1 MFFPQQ
7 YWWDS
12 AAWQVPDGVKYL
24 SERWWELLKDWHC
37 ITSYSLPSSFCVS
50 VLEDIAE
57 VLNDLQDGRLRSS
70 HQLDALYDE
79 LGQILSSNRLLA
91 NAFPAEVEATVNT
104 FDKLYDNLPASPQD
118 KYAELKKRHKECRR
132 AAAAARRLHHRCFRR
147 RATEADMTWTGY
159 GGLAAMELCREVEKD
174 QPSYNRLDSLVEQLL
189 LDCVYRG
196 YNAEYLTSL
205 LDRYLPMKNDLRE
218 GMLHMFR
225 RLSSLKRHRYKIYF
239 VVEGATDADIRSSE
253 LRIDQHSKQNV
264 ADLKTRLDDGR
275 PVVVEAE
282 LKDQENA
289 DADEIDEE
297 TLSAGSVDVDDFLS
311 QVNGDQLILSMH
323 WQESPDAGAAA
334 DDAKRRLQEIID
346 FLDFQSPMQ
355 RYDLHPKM
363 LVTWEDR
370 NGKLFARTYPDDSAL
385 QPPQADYAARID
397 VNSAGK
403 LSGLSEALRWSA
415 VARREKTP
423 EVSLLASWFA
433 FEYLAGTVERTA
445 VEGIVS
451 YFPKAIA
458 IGNIRRRLLYWW
470 SSFAASPGFHDHK
483 KKDALLEVAVAYRN
497 RPNLGG
503 IATLLRDSTESTPND
518 LGQAVLDIANGS
530 VLLRNRT
537 KIEGKQMANHQV
549 LAHTMQQDDKEIR
562 RELSQF
568 LMIRNKLVHRARIDH
583 PLLTVVSDRAKN
595 RLYDLLRDLSVQL
608 NSERIDG
615 SVDEVLI
622 DYRDTFDEL
631 LDKLGK
637 GPIDM
642 EVLIQ
647 RISLA

>member
-57 VLNDLQDGRLRSS
+57 VLDDLQGGRLRSC

-79 LGQILSSNRLLA
+79 LGQILSSNLLLA
-91 NAFPAEVEATVNT
+91 HAFPAEVNATVET
-104 FDKLYDNLPASPQD
+104 FKNLYDSLPASPQD

-147 RATEADMTWTGY
+147 RATEDDMTWTGY
-159 GGLAAMELCREVEKD
+159 GGLAAMELCREVAKD
-174 QPSYNRLDSLVEQLL
+174 EPSYNRLDTLVEQLL

-196 YNAEYLTSL
+196 YNADYLTSL
-205 LDRYLPMKNDLRE
+205 LDRYLPMKSDLRD

-239 VVEGATDADIRSSE
+239 VVDGATDAEIRSSE
-253 LRIDQHSKQNV
+253 LRIDQHTKQSV
-264 ADLKTRLDDGR
+264 EDLKSKLDEGR
-275 PVVVEAE
+275 SAPTEIE
-282 LKDQENA
+282 SEEGEIA
-289 DADEIDEE
+289 DADDVDEG
-297 TLSAGSVDVDDFLS
+297 TLSAGSVDVDEFLS
-311 QVNGDQLILSMH
+311 QLDCDQLILSMH
-323 WQESPDAGAAA
+323 WQDSPDAGAAA

-370 NGKLFARTYPDDSAL
+370 NGKLFARTYPDDSAQ

-397 VNSAGK
+397 PNSAGK
-403 LSGLSEALRWSA
+403 LSGLAEALRWSA

-451 YFPKAIA
+451 YFPKVIA
-458 IGNIRRRLLYWW
+458 IGNVRRRLLYWW
-470 SSFAASPGFHDHK
+470 SSFAASPGFQGHE
-483 KKDALLEVAVAYRN
+483 KKDALIEIAVAYRN
-497 RPNLGG
+497 RPNLSG
-503 IATLLRDSTESTPND
+503 IATLLYDSAQSSPNE
-518 LGQAVLDIANGS
+518 LGQAVLDIASQS
-530 VLLRNRT
+530 VLLRHRT
-537 KIEGKQMANHQV
+537 KIEGKRMANHQV
-549 LAHTMQQDDKEIR
+549 LAHTVQDDDKEIR

-608 NSERIDG
+608 TAERIDG

-631 LDKLGK
+631 LDELGS

-642 EVLIQ
+642 NVLIQ